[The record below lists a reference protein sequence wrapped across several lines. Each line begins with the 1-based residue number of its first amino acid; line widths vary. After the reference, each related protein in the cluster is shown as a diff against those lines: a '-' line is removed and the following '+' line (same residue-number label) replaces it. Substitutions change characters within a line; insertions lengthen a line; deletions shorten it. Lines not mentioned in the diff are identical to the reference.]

1 MTTETTTLA
10 TRFLLV
16 EFDRTMSMRLVTYHT
31 NEKIKDPSEVNMN
44 PNIDQKWIERFAKMF
59 HKAPDTQKQ
68 LTDQEVYLGNNI
80 VFSNMAE
87 FKDHELLQPFV
98 NGPAI
103 KILMQDPPDEPS
115 EIQQDVS
122 SNFSVISLRFIPTP
136 ATVHFLFASLQSYRA
151 NF

>member
-68 LTDQEVYLGNNI
+68 LKDQEVYLGNNI
-80 VFSNMAE
+80 VFSSMAE

-103 KILMQDPPDEPS
+103 EILMQDPPDEPS